1 MGLLFLEHNR
11 YYQAFPRLCFLIF
24 FGLSQAK
31 SGSYIRITNI
41 TSPTV
46 SECVYISRVQGK
58 SFLKLAI
65 WASPWADLGG
75 GCRGCAPP
83 PPPPPEMTCGFL
95 IQLVFCKKKT
105 VVYWCW
111 QETSAPP
118 PKKILDPP
126 LKPKRKRHFN

>member
-83 PPPPPEMTCGFL
+83 PPRDDLRFSNTTGIL
-95 IQLVFCKKKT
+95 QKKKLWFIG
-105 VVYWCW
+105 VGKRRVH
-111 QETSAPP
+111 PLL
-118 PKKILDPP
+118 KKILDPP
-126 LKPKRKRHFN
+126 LKPKLA

>member
-11 YYQAFPRLCFLIF
+11 YYQAFPRLCFLNF
-24 FGLSQAK
+24 FGLLQAK

-75 GCRGCAPP
+75 GCRGNA

-95 IQLVFCKKKT
+95 IQLVFCKKNP

-111 QETSAPP
+111 QETSTPP
-118 PKKILDPP
+118 PKKNPRSAPEAEASIILY
-126 LKPKRKRHFN
+126 

>member
-11 YYQAFPRLCFLIF
+11 YYQAFPRLCFLNF
-24 FGLSQAK
+24 FGLLQAK

-58 SFLKLAI
+58 SVLKLAI

-75 GCRGCAPP
+75 GCRGNAPP
-83 PPPPPEMTCGFL
+83 PPRDDLRFSNTTSIL
-95 IQLVFCKKKT
+95 RKKP

-118 PKKILDPP
+118 PKKNPRSAPEAKASIILY
-126 LKPKRKRHFN
+126 

>member
-83 PPPPPEMTCGFL
+83 PLEMTCGFL
-95 IQLVFCKKKT
+95 IQLVFCKK
-105 VVYWCW
+105 
-111 QETSAPP
+111 ETMWFIGVGKRRVHPLL
-118 PKKILDPP
+118 KKILHPP
-126 LKPKRKRHFN
+126 LKPKLA

>member
-75 GCRGCAPP
+75 GCRGC
-83 PPPPPEMTCGFL
+83 GFL

-105 VVYWCW
+105 MWFIGVGKRRVH
-111 QETSAPP
+111 PLL
-118 PKKILDPP
+118 KKILDPP
-126 LKPKRKRHFN
+126 LKPKLA

>member
-11 YYQAFPRLCFLIF
+11 YYQAFPRLCFLNF
-24 FGLSQAK
+24 FGLLRAK

-46 SECVYISRVQGK
+46 SECVYMSRVQGK

-75 GCRGCAPP
+75 GCRGNA
-83 PPPPPEMTCGFL
+83 PPPPEMTCGFL
-95 IQLVFCKKKT
+95 IQLVFCKKKP

-118 PKKILDPP
+118 PKKNPRSAPEAKASIILY
-126 LKPKRKRHFN
+126 

>member
-46 SECVYISRVQGK
+46 SECVYISRVQEK

-75 GCRGCAPP
+75 GCRGWGGGGGGPP
-83 PPPPPEMTCGFL
+83 PPPPPPRDDLRFSNTTGIL
-95 IQLVFCKKKT
+95 YSGLLVLARDECT
-105 VVYWCW
+105 P
-111 QETSAPP
+111 S
-118 PKKILDPP
+118 
-126 LKPKRKRHFN
+126 